1 MTTAPI
7 DDYVFLPL
15 YEGTTVIQTKDL
27 LGGKAI
33 RGRGQTA
40 SLTTRYPCSRPP
52 NREGTS

>member
-27 LGGKAI
+27 LERKAI
-33 RGRGQTA
+33 RDRGQTA

-52 NREGTS
+52 K

>member
-15 YEGTTVIQTKDL
+15 YEGTTAIQTKDL
-27 LGGKAI
+27 LGRKAI
-33 RGRGQTA
+33 RDRAQTA

-52 NREGTS
+52 K